1 MAVLFRQSVLSGI
14 RDGSITLAF
23 RSWKRPT
30 VRAGGTI
37 MTAVGQLAIGSVTPI
52 DPSAIS
58 AADARR
64 AGFADRA
71 TLLHELD
78 QRDGQV
84 YRIELGPLR
93 PDPRV
98 ALRSGQPDAD
108 ETAAIRARLDRLDA
122 HAPAP
127 WTRRVLSLIDRHP
140 GVRAADLATQLGMER
155 DPFKINV
162 RKLKNLGLTISLEVG
177 YRVSPRGHAVLA
189 SIKARR

>member
-1 MAVLFRQSVLSGI
+1 MLFRQSVLSGI

-30 VRAGGTI
+30 VRAGGSL
-37 MTAVGQLAIGSVTPI
+37 MTAAGQLAIGSVTPI
-52 DPSAIS
+52 DPATIS

-71 TLLHELD
+71 ALLHELD
-78 QRDGQV
+78 QRDGKV

-98 ALRSGQPDAD
+98 ALRAGQPDAG

-127 WTRRVLSLIDRHP
+127 WTRRVLSVIARHP
-140 GVRAADLATQLGMER
+140 GVRAADLATQLGVER

-177 YRVSPRGHAVLA
+177 YEVSPRGHAVLA
-189 SIKARR
+189 SMKASR

>member
-1 MAVLFRQSVLSGI
+1 MLFRQSVLSGI

-52 DPSAIS
+52 DASAIS

-64 AGFADRA
+64 AGFGDRA
-71 TLLHELD
+71 ALLDELD
-78 QRDGQV
+78 QRDGQI

-98 ALRSGQPDAD
+98 ALRAGQPDAD

-122 HAPAP
+122 HAPVP
-127 WTRRVLSLIDRHP
+127 WTRRVLTLIDRHP

-177 YRVSPRGHAVLA
+177 YEVSPRGRAVLA
-189 SIKARR
+189 SLKAHQ